1 VSFLSD
7 SAERISLY
15 ATGRVSAQLPGLL
28 FREQRSGDTGLNAH
42 LEVTEDFPKAGKT
55 IGLQVRSDE
64 DTRPERSAR
73 GYICR
78 GEMAHLV
85 YWLQHAIPVV
95 VMIHERK
102 SGQILWEF
110 VNAENIEIEG
120 QEWELVVPYSQ
131 IYNAEAVAAISAL
144 PCYSPYLS
152 RLALD
157 RPWMELIEGGK
168 VISLE
173 VEEWINQPAA
183 RGTLRLCVCAADG
196 AKESIYDWVFQTD
209 ADMPYV
215 FRLPALFPWASLFVD
230 EEFYRSKGV
239 PGTGLDAGSPVPEG
253 ANPDEESAEASPIRP
268 WSVEAGEIARFL
280 LKLSLNELGKS
291 FLTAERFLRRGEF
304 PQPPLADL
312 PKGRIDEVYKNG
324 LKYRLHKKN

>member
-1 VSFLSD
+1 VSFLNDSD
-7 SAERISLY
+7 TAERIGLY
-15 ATGRVSAQLPGLL
+15 AAGRVSAELPGLL

-42 LEVTEDFPKAGKT
+42 LEITEDFPKAGKT

-64 DTRPERSAR
+64 NTHLERSAR

-78 GEMAHLV
+78 GEMSHLV

-110 VNAENIEIEG
+110 VNPESIEIEG
-120 QEWELVVPYSQ
+120 QEWELVIPYSQ
-131 IYNAEAVAAISAL
+131 IYGAEAVASIAAL

-157 RPWMELIEGGK
+157 RPWMELIEEGK
-168 VISLE
+168 IVSLE

-183 RGTLRLCVCAADG
+183 RGTLRLCVCDTGG
-196 AKESIYDWVFQTD
+196 AKESIYDWAFQTD
-209 ADMPYV
+209 ADMPFV
-215 FRLPALFPWASLFVD
+215 FRLPALFPWANLSVD
-230 EEFYRSKGV
+230 EEFY
-239 PGTGLDAGSPVPEG
+239 TGRGAPDAEYGGGENVETSR
-253 ANPDEESAEASPIRP
+253 IRP

-280 LKLSLNELGKS
+280 LKLSLNELGKA

-304 PQPPLADL
+304 PQPPLAGWA
-312 PKGRIDEVYKNG
+312 KSKIDEAYENG
-324 LKYRLHKKN
+324 LKYKLHRKS